1 LRQDEKQGPAGDE
14 IRQERREQRK
24 RKKREKMLQHG
35 KSLFRVYK
43 DAVLKRLGKKED

>member
-1 LRQDEKQGPAGDE
+1 MRQDEKQGPAGDE